1 MKRRVTLLLLCSLIL
16 PALPTDAVV
25 VNLSP
30 RDCEEAISFGKAHRA
45 SIDKEL
51 DKRYAFGSAEEYAD
65 GGTIHSKWYKMAL
78 MAGYKSER
86 GETVTPQE
94 QAEILADPCLQIN
107 ITVHGQNLDFAKTY
121 QVTVLQQ
128 GREIKTEKVHADH
141 FTHQHSDKNQ
151 PAGFPCCR
159 AVLRA
164 YFKYSDI
171 DPAGAAI
178 LVVKKDSKTVRF
190 DIDFARFR

>member
-1 MKRRVTLLLLCSLIL
+1 MMTRVTLLLLCYLIL
-16 PALPTDAVV
+16 PALPADAVV
-25 VNLSP
+25 INLSLK
-30 RDCEEAISFGKAHRA
+30 DCEEAISFGKAHRT

-65 GGTIHSKWYKMAL
+65 GGTINSKWYKLAL
-78 MAGYKSER
+78 MAGYKAQR

-94 QAEILADPCLQIN
+94 QSEILADPCLQIN
-107 ITVHGQNLDFAKTY
+107 ITVHGQSLDFAKAY

-128 GREIKTEKVHADH
+128 GREIKSEKVHADH
-141 FTHQHSDKNQ
+141 FTHQHPANKP

-159 AVLRA
+159 AVLRV
-164 YFKYSDI
+164 YFKYSAI

-178 LVVKKDSKTVRF
+178 VVVKKDNKTVRF
-190 DIDFARFR
+190 DIDFAQFR